1 MYRFNRARSESP
13 NRPLTGAERVDF
25 RPFVQHYSVP
35 LTPFEGPELRIA
47 FTLGAA
53 VKASLALLV
62 GFGVLT
68 AGASATAATD
78 PQQVPEEVAD
88 YFRSELVDRL
98 ADLYGPGADGVAGLD
113 FDEETTVIGPISR
126 LMVWTEEFRAGVDTD
141 LPVELSNNW
150 VAAITEGAAADTTE
164 ADAGEEEPVQLGVAT
179 VWISPYTNEPELASF
194 VPSSVLGPALAAAP
208 EGSMLVH
215 DAEHDGW
222 YALTGRQLTPL
233 AQGGEPVSSAPIPL
247 ADAQQTLWQQLET
260 LPEPQANQ
268 GFIIAGLTLAF
279 VVVLLA
285 IFVLVPDRRKRSL
298 DPEAVLGFGPEKP

>member
-1 MYRFNRARSESP
+1 
-13 NRPLTGAERVDF
+13 
-25 RPFVQHYSVP
+25 
-35 LTPFEGPELRIA
+35 LRIA

-53 VKASLALLV
+53 RKASLALLV

-78 PQQVPEEVAD
+78 PQQVPEEVSD
-88 YFRSELVDRL
+88 YFSSELVSRL
-98 ADLYGPGADGVAGLD
+98 ADLYGPGADGVSGLD
-113 FDEETTVIGPISR
+113 FDEETTVVGPISR

-141 LPVELSNNW
+141 LPVELSNSW
-150 VAAITEGAAADTTE
+150 VAAITEGAAADTAE
-164 ADAGEEEPVQLGVAT
+164 AEPVQLGVAT

-194 VPSSVLGPALAAAP
+194 APSDVLGPALADAP

-233 AQGGEPVSSAPIPL
+233 AQGGHAVSSAPIPL
-247 ADAQQTLWQQLET
+247 ADAQRTLWQQLET

-285 IFVLVPDRRKRSL
+285 IFVLVPDRRKGSL
-298 DPEAVLGFGPEKP
+298 DPEATLGFGSDKP